1 MADTVTL
8 YVTYNGDE
16 DFVDELGM
24 PYNTVWSDLEA
35 MFKARLDSSRISVS
49 YLDTDDDE
57 ISIGSQEEL
66 FEAFRVAMKCNH
78 ELNVRVLPLAKETAV
93 FRMPDVEGVDVE
105 TPPEQSMDRLDE
117 PLILRDICPDPSVA
131 IPMGDVQRPGE
142 ITREKSVEPTGTD
155 VDKVVHEEK
164 RETTIMFPDTHE
176 KLVMNSVDCR
186 WEPVPGNVYERR
198 GGSSSDETGTR
209 DDHLL
214 QYSDFVAFM
223 NKLKKELRVEI
234 VRDVTR
240 KTVKQ
245 VLKGLDG
252 AVIESLQGATT
263 LPGATNQTDQSEP
276 RPAGSV
282 SRDFK
287 DEHPVYTHDGVF
299 CDGCNTVIVGPR
311 YKCGNCMDF
320 DLCEVCE
327 SKPGQ
332 HNPDHV
338 FVKIRRPCYRVG
350 VTKGVRKP
358 LLAASIYNPE
368 EARTRSTRMCNLLVA
383 IPGEEEG
390 QNEANSKIESRLESR
405 LTHKLEKKKR
415 KHEKKMDK
423 IKRKAEKLNRR
434 LDGTTDTPTK
444 REKLD
449 LLTAEGAVTYDFYKV
464 MMGGESV
471 ADMTVPPGTQLSPGT
486 RFVKTWW
493 VRNIGDGN
501 WTDTTKLKMQWGNI
515 PTPGATVDVPLI
527 KPGEEGAI
535 SIDFVSP
542 ATPGQYES
550 EWRFHEADMPFGTAL
565 VCAIV
570 VGPREKLEPNGNTAL
585 QVVMASSQHS
595 EVGQEVKD
603 EQAESIEVTFR
614 KQEEEHL
621 REVCVMREPVQQEVG
636 ESVNQE
642 KEEPVRQEVQDIR
655 EPIQQDVNEQANQN
669 AGEFEEVNAET
680 VNDDVVVQVEDEVT
694 VSTDEAPL
702 PSGSVLEDRLVMV
715 AAPREGCESS
725 SENEFVMYA
734 RHGEAEDDVAEVQKK
749 EKEGSIAEDLTLAV
763 AQLTLESEKRGPVSS
778 YTPTPNN
785 TPFDVTPLKTPNPEP
800 ADDTEVVELKPL
812 SASSSVEFVSQADGD
827 EVMSDH
833 TYTRYRMESLEFKP
847 DIDLESV
854 SSYSDDD
861 EDSSLSDSDYIIVP
875 LPDCFDLTKP
885 LRDMTISSYSNSVE
899 EDRGF
904 SLDDNHNNVSPRSS
918 RAVSVDDILST
929 SSSIPARPLSPTPS
943 RDLPPFNH
951 TDYSA
956 PSQSESLVNHLEAT
970 STEGQAANTFEQA
983 QNENQQLA
991 DMMLTVSTSV
1001 GAGGGN
1007 SVETSQAEPGE
1018 STSTVE
1024 TARVAPL
1031 GSSQAEPGESTSA
1044 EEGERDVPLEDN
1056 AQQEGATDG
1065 GEHVERAVGATD
1077 GTEAAGSETPDN
1089 VRYVRAEDIRRGP
1102 NGKTVDFAPEF
1113 ANQLVTTAVNAAGQ
1127 AYITAKAVFKTW
1139 QDRQDAKYGKAKK
1152 SGGKSPKPKIPKG
1165 WKPASTQWCPPEDND
1180 TTPKKTEWAPPKS
1193 EYKPPQSQ
1201 WKPPKADFKL
1211 PKPEWKPPSEKAES
1225 PKTAEFKVP
1234 KSQWKPPT
1242 EVAEPPKEKWTPPKA
1257 EGPMGKLFEMGFYDR
1272 ELNHKLLLKHKDNI
1286 QKVIQELVSMKNP
1299 DWSA

>member
-186 WEPVPGNVYERR
+186 WE
-198 GGSSSDETGTR
+198 
-209 DDHLL
+209 
-214 QYSDFVAFM
+214 
-223 NKLKKELRVEI
+223 LKKELRVEI

-287 DEHPVYTHDGVF
+287 DEH
-299 CDGCNTVIVGPR
+299 
-311 YKCGNCMDF
+311 
-320 DLCEVCE
+320 LCE

-486 RFVKTWW
+486 S
-493 VRNIGDGN
+493 
-501 WTDTTKLKMQWGNI
+501 
-515 PTPGATVDVPLI
+515 
-527 KPGEEGAI
+527 GAI
-535 SIDFVSP
+535 SLPQGRQLMFPSSNPVK
-542 ATPGQYES
+542 
-550 EWRFHEADMPFGTAL
+550 
-565 VCAIV
+565 
-570 VGPREKLEPNGNTAL
+570 REPL
-585 QVVMASSQHS
+585 ASTLSHPLHL
-595 EVGQEVKD
+595 EVKD

-1089 VRYVRAEDIRRGP
+1089 VRY
-1102 NGKTVDFAPEF
+1102 
-1113 ANQLVTTAVNAAGQ
+1113 
-1127 AYITAKAVFKTW
+1127 
-1139 QDRQDAKYGKAKK
+1139 DAKYGKAKK